1 MDDTSLNTNI
11 TQNEGIEIVC
21 SAYEKLYEATHLF
34 LHITWE
40 KLNAWIIPKENSF
53 QFNGKLY
60 RQTHGIAIDKTVSFA
75 NIFMEYIETQSLRE
89 NVFKSTVWK
98 RHMGDIFPVGK
109 VSQTS

>member
-11 TQNEGIEIVC
+11 AQNEGIEIVC
-21 SAYEKLYEATHLF
+21 SAYEKLFDEATHLF

-40 KLNAWIIPKENSF
+40 KLNAQIIPKENSF

-60 RQTHGIAIDKTVSFA
+60 LQTHGIAIDTKTVSFA
-75 NIFMEYIETQSLRE
+75 NIFMEYIKTQSLRK

-98 RHMGDIFPVGK
+98 RHMDDIFPVG
-109 VSQTS
+109 